1 MLSRTWSAAELKACR
16 NIFASL
22 LGRATASALHDLS
35 LTFTVQYGWHPRGG
49 TSDQACCRWSQP
61 QSQETDLNG
70 SSTRSDQHLFGEEP
84 ASESE
89 NLNKASVNPGFFF
102 SYFFSKSIRGY
113 TLETNETSCH

>member
-22 LGRATASALHDLS
+22 LGRATASALPDLS
-35 LTFTVQYGWHPRGG
+35 LTFTVQQYGWHPRGG
-49 TSDQACCRWSQP
+49 TSTDQAYCCWSQP

-89 NLNKASVNPGFFF
+89 NRNLKQGQCQSWIFFPI
-102 SYFFSKSIRGY
+102 FFPNLSGDTLLKQIR
-113 TLETNETSCH
+113 